1 MVPTTDGMEDEVSE
15 IYSFKIA
22 DPSLSTKL
30 DVNYPIIQ
38 QIKDAIGV
46 DKYNSFFQSGGVLEG
61 YSPTGEY
68 LVNSSNIDQ
77 SSVQNILKQI
87 KNKNVKVNS
96 IKVEN
101 N

>member
-1 MVPTTDGMEDEVSE
+1 MQ
-15 IYSFKIA
+15 
-22 DPSLSTKL
+22 L
-30 DVNYPIIQ
+30 
-38 QIKDAIGV
+38 GV
-46 DKYNSFFQSGGVLEG
+46 DKYNSFFQSGGALEG

-68 LVNSSNIDQ
+68 LVNNSNVDQ
-77 SSVQNILKQI
+77 STVQNILKLI